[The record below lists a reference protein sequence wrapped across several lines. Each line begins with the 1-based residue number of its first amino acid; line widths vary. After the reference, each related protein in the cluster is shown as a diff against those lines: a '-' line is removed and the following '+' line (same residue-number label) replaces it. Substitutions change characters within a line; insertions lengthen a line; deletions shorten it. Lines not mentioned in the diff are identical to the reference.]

1 MKSKRCTRCGRAV
14 LAVDL
19 APVGAELVEP
29 IPDRDGDVCAR
40 PFEGGLVGWV
50 ISSERPPAPM
60 YRIYMRHE
68 AMCPLSPRTPR
79 TTPAEPAATLFD
91 DLEV

>member
-1 MKSKRCTRCGRAV
+1 
-14 LAVDL
+14 
-19 APVGAELVEP
+19 
-29 IPDRDGDVCAR
+29 
-40 PFEGGLVGWV
+40 
-50 ISSERPPAPM
+50 M